1 MEKNTALFLDV
12 LRSHEALIYKVC
24 YMYAE
29 DEEHLHD
36 LYQEVAANVWAGIDG
51 FNNKSKVSTWIYRIA
66 LNTCVTYFRRHGKHS
81 AVGRLDSDAY
91 SIEDE
96 SDERRAQLRMMYDL
110 IGRLGKID
118 KAIVMLWLDEHSYDE
133 IAEIVG
139 MTRAN
144 VASRLYRIKH
154 RLSISVN
161 Q

>member
-12 LRSHEALIYKVC
+12 LRSHEALIHKVC

-96 SDERRAQLRMMYDL
+96 SDERHAQLRMMYDL

>member
-1 MEKNTALFLDV
+1 MEKNTALFLDI